1 MSSRLQSARLIAG
14 RLLLI
19 GLALG
24 ACGGGNKN
32 DQSVSTTST
41 TSTTASSG
49 TGTST
54 VRRVKI
60 EYPSGGPDGP
70 IVPPQTKAYAM
81 LAAGECRPL
90 LDEITGTWGQPMGPN
105 QTSEGV
111 DLAEYFLYRTAAELC
126 LQRWD
131 AATADFSRLQDVPPA
146 FTSSDC
152 PETNDEQCDRCLQ
165 VVYAWV
171 NDLIQRRKADPSFTP
186 EFVAGNPGR
195 VCPTTTTNSSS
206 SSSSSS
212 TFSSSTS
219 GSSTTT
225 SSTTPTTR

>member
-1 MSSRLQSARLIAG
+1 MIAG

-24 ACGGGNKN
+24 ACGDGNKN
-32 DQSVSTTST
+32 DRSESTTST
-41 TSTTASSG
+41 TSTTSTSASSG
-49 TGTST
+49 AGTST
-54 VRRVKI
+54 VKRVRI
-60 EYPSGGPDGP
+60 EYPSGGPNGP

-81 LAAGECRPL
+81 LATGECLPL
-90 LDEITGTWGQPMGPN
+90 LDEITGTWGQPTGPN

-131 AATADFSRLQDVPPA
+131 AATADFGRLQALPPA
-146 FTSSDC
+146 FTSSGC
-152 PETNDEQCDRCLQ
+152 PETIDEQCDRCLQ

-171 NDLIQRRKADPSFTP
+171 KDLIQRRKADPSFTP

-212 TFSSSTS
+212 TSSSSTS
-219 GSSTTT
+219 NSSTTTT
-225 SSTTPTTR
+225 SSTTPATR